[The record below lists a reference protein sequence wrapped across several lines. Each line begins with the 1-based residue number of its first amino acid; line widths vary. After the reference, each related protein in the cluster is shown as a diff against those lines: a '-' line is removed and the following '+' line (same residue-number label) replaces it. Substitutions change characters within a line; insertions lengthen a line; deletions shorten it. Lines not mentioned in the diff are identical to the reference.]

1 MRRHP
6 VSSLIFVLSCLLLSA
21 CAAEEQ
27 AVQKASVD
35 VKSAAVTQTAAVTG
49 AAAKQPAA
57 PNQPAANPPTTAK
70 PGAANQPAAA
80 KQPATAPA
88 AAGQPAPGAKPA
100 AGQPG
105 AKPAAGQAAEGP
117 AEAPPALTVPPG
129 YSYQPRGRRDP
140 FINPTP
146 KSAGDDEAPKPVV
159 RPDGLPGVLVSEV
172 KLSGIVY
179 SSVSTMKKAM
189 LVVGRSTY
197 FAKQGDSLFDGVIKE
212 IRPNEVVFA
221 MVSTTTKQP
230 VNRETVIRTGG
241 SPVTLAGEK

>member
-1 MRRHP
+1 MKRHP
-6 VSSLIFVLSCLLLSA
+6 IASLILVLSSLLLSA

-49 AAAKQPAA
+49 AAAKQPAV
-57 PNQPAANPPTTAK
+57 PNKPAANQPTAEK
-70 PGAANQPAAA
+70 PAAANQPA
-80 KQPATAPA
+80 PAPA
-88 AAGQPAPGAKPA
+88 PTGQPASGAKPP
-100 AGQPG
+100 AGKVAQVPTD
-105 AKPAAGQAAEGP
+105 P
-117 AEAPPALTVPPG
+117 PPALSVPPG

-140 FINPTP
+140 FVNPIP
-146 KSAGDDEAPKPVV
+146 KTTVADDDSPKPVI

-179 SSVSTMKKAM
+179 SSVATMKKAM

-197 FAKQGDSLFDGVIKE
+197 FAKQGDALFDGVIKE

-221 MVSTTTKQP
+221 LVSATTKQP